1 MLLFPWAACLRV
13 TILND
18 RLMNERKKKG
28 SFISFQGKVI
38 KIPPQACDWQ
48 EIPMDLAYYCRW
60 SSTVAFKSQV
70 QQQIT
75 ASQQLLIYHHKVGG
89 GGLWRFYGLW
99 ALDVTA
105 VDYVTTNHPHAQ
117 SAALNPTLSRGAQL
131 GSSSVGHKKSLI
143 SRPVA

>member
-1 MLLFPWAACLRV
+1 MIGR
-13 TILND
+13 
-18 RLMNERKKKG
+18 
-28 SFISFQGKVI
+28 
-38 KIPPQACDWQ
+38 
-48 EIPMDLAYYCRW
+48 
-60 SSTVAFKSQV
+60 KSQWIWP
-70 QQQIT
+70 IT
-75 ASQQLLIYHHKVGG
+75 ADEAAQQPSSLKFNNRLLHPSNSLFIIIKWG